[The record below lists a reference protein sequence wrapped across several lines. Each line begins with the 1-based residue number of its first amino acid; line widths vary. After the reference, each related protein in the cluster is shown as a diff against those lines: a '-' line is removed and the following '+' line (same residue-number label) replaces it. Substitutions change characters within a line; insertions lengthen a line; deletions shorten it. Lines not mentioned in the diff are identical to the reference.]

1 MGANSVLGLLFEIS
15 ADPSKAAEAMKQFE
29 TSTGQSLQRTAG
41 ATKPLND
48 SLLSSRESARLLSE
62 EMGIH
67 LPRAV
72 SSAIGEML
80 PAIGSLGGALLGAFA
95 VREVIEFGEY
105 VKKDADAVEGLAD
118 AEKRMQEAAKEN
130 FEAFKNFSRE
140 QLQVELNR
148 TNIRIGAEEREYQ
161 HARHIAENEAALL
174 PGVWHVYDTLFQT
187 HLKENEAETKRV
199 LDSDTAL
206 MKQLT
211 SVLEQENQA
220 DARAHEKVSK
230 AIKDHITWENVLT
243 GAYKVQL
250 DFIEHDYAEG
260 MDRAFLQMP
269 VESGKAFAGL
279 IPALSE
285 TVHLTKES
293 TTALKKY
300 FEELSADFGASGD
313 QAGEVTHQLAAID
326 KALTEMEKNQQKN
339 VSSFKKLGHT
349 IKAEYIMVLGAAKD
363 MTAQFAEAARN
374 EIESTMAD
382 VGGSI
387 KGLAEGAAQL
397 AGSRRAEAGVE
408 MVWETAKGIAD
419 LAEGSWP
426 PNPAAIIAAGLHFE
440 SAAQYGILAGRG
452 SHRAGGGGGGAGG
465 YGGAGGGHGR
475 GGGGGGGYD
484 NQPPQTLAPGAAGAG
499 GRYGNAHVVVFGS
512 NQELMQWVAG
522 TVTAAAQAGHR
533 VVATQ
538 SERGAMVGH

>member
-1 MGANSVLGLLFEIS
+1 
-15 ADPSKAAEAMKQFE
+15 
-29 TSTGQSLQRTAG
+29 
-41 ATKPLND
+41 
-48 SLLSSRESARLLSE
+48 
-62 EMGIH
+62 
-67 LPRAV
+67 
-72 SSAIGEML
+72 
-80 PAIGSLGGALLGAFA
+80 
-95 VREVIEFGEY
+95 
-105 VKKDADAVEGLAD
+105 
-118 AEKRMQEAAKEN
+118 
-130 FEAFKNFSRE
+130 
-140 QLQVELNR
+140 
-148 TNIRIGAEEREYQ
+148 
-161 HARHIAENEAALL
+161 
-174 PGVWHVYDTLFQT
+174 
-187 HLKENEAETKRV
+187 
-199 LDSDTAL
+199 
-206 MKQLT
+206 
-211 SVLEQENQA
+211 
-220 DARAHEKVSK
+220 
-230 AIKDHITWENVLT
+230 
-243 GAYKVQL
+243 
-250 DFIEHDYAEG
+250 
-260 MDRAFLQMP
+260 
-269 VESGKAFAGL
+269 
-279 IPALSE
+279 
-285 TVHLTKES
+285 
-293 TTALKKY
+293 
-300 FEELSADFGASGD
+300 
-313 QAGEVTHQLAAID
+313 
-326 KALTEMEKNQQKN
+326 MEKNQQKN

-452 SHRAGGGGGGAGG
+452 SHRAGGGGGG
-465 YGGAGGGHGR
+465 
-475 GGGGGGGYD
+475 GYD